1 MLSNLLF
8 IITGLIGLLTTFLI
22 FTHYKSNRIMNLYI
36 ILLLLIISLRFL
48 LSGLTNFIFDSTFR
62 ATYFKY
68 SNFPLVV
75 IPICYLYFKNLSEN
89 NRKLNLKELLHFIF
103 PVSLFLFIINRNH
116 FYFNSKR
123 IEVILYGLFFIFAI
137 TYVILCF
144 RILRSSIWTRKGD
157 IKVIQRQ
164 NKLINNWT
172 LFLFIGL
179 IINIFRLFIS
189 ISMEIY
195 FGESIKGHSSQWIS
209 ALIWLTILFK
219 ILRSPEILYGYNVL
233 YQKINEN
240 KNDTLVLH
248 TIWKKTNDIEL
259 NNNQHFVL
267 KEKIDPNIIDYIKKI
282 ESISLKFE
290 LFRNSN
296 LMISDL
302 ANSLKIP
309 KSHLSYLFKYHS
321 KISFSEY
328 KKVIR
333 IHDAINQIEQNYL
346 KDNTLD
352 SLSKKVGFT
361 SYNPF
366 FTSFKEIA
374 GVSPLE
380 YYKMNKAD
388 FESNIL

>member
-8 IITGLIGLLTTFLI
+8 IITGLIGLITTFLI
-22 FTHYKSNRIMNLYI
+22 FTNYKSNRIMNLYI
-36 ILLLLIISLRFL
+36 ILFILIISLRFF
-48 LSGLTNFIFDSTFR
+48 LSGLTNFIFDSNFR
-62 ATYFKY
+62 TTYFKY
-68 SNFPLVV
+68 SNFSLVV

-89 NRKLNLKELLHFIF
+89 NRKLNSKELLHFIF
-103 PVSLFLFIINRNH
+103 PVALFLAMIYREH
-116 FYFNSKR
+116 FDFDSKQ
-123 IEVILYGLFFIFAI
+123 IEIILYGLFFIFAI
-137 TYVILCF
+137 TYIILCF
-144 RILRSSIWTRKGD
+144 QMLRTTIWTRKGD
-157 IKVIQRQ
+157 IKVIQQQ

-179 IINIFRLFIS
+179 ILTIFRLFIS
-189 ISMEIY
+189 ILMEIY
-195 FGESIKGHSSQWIS
+195 FGESIKGHSYQWIS

-233 YQKINEN
+233 HQKINEN
-240 KNDTLVLH
+240 KNNTLVLND
-248 TIWKKTNDIEL
+248 IWKKNTNIEL
-259 NNNQHFVL
+259 NNEQHLVL
-267 KEKIDPNIIDYIKKI
+267 KEKIDSNIIDYIKEI
-282 ESISLKFE
+282 ETISLKYE
-290 LFRNSN
+290 LFRNSK
-296 LMISDL
+296 LTISDL
-302 ANSLKIP
+302 ANNLKIP

-321 KISFSEY
+321 TISFSEY

-346 KDNTLD
+346 KNNTLD

-380 YYKMNKAD
+380 YFKMNKVD
-388 FESNIL
+388 FEQ

>member
-8 IITGLIGLLTTFLI
+8 IITGLIGLITTFLI

-36 ILLLLIISLRFL
+36 ILFILIISLRFF
-48 LSGLTNFIFDSTFR
+48 LSGLTNFVFDSNFR
-62 ATYFKY
+62 TTYFKY
-68 SNFPLVV
+68 SNFSMIV
-75 IPICYLYFKNLSEN
+75 IPICYLYFKNISKN
-89 NRKLNLKELLHFIF
+89 NRKLNSKELLHFIF
-103 PVSLFLFIINRNH
+103 PVALFLATINRD
-116 FYFNSKR
+116 YFDHNSKQ
-123 IEVILYGLFFIFAI
+123 IEIIIYGIFFIFAI

-144 RILRSSIWTRKGD
+144 RLLRTTIWTRKGD
-157 IKVIQRQ
+157 IKVIQKQ

-179 IINIFRLFIS
+179 ILTISRLFIS
-189 ISMEIY
+189 ISKEIY
-195 FGESIKGHSSQWIS
+195 FDESIRGHSYQWIS

-233 YQKINEN
+233 HQKINEN
-240 KNDTLVLH
+240 KNNTLVLND
-248 TIWKKTNDIEL
+248 IWKKNTDIQL
-259 NNNQHFVL
+259 NNNQHLVL
-267 KEKIDPNIIDYIKKI
+267 KEKIDSNIIDYIKKI

-290 LFRNSN
+290 LFRNSD
-296 LMISDL
+296 LTISDL

-321 KISFSEY
+321 TISFSEY

-333 IHDAINQIEQNYL
+333 IRDAINQIEQNYL
-346 KDNTLD
+346 KNNTLD

-388 FESNIL
+388 FEE

>member
-8 IITGLIGLLTTFLI
+8 IITGLIGLITTFLI
-22 FTHYKSNRIMNLYI
+22 FTNYKSNRIMNLYI
-36 ILLLLIISLRFL
+36 ILFILIISLRFF
-48 LSGLTNFIFDSTFR
+48 LSGLTNFVFDSNFR
-62 ATYFKY
+62 TTYFKY
-68 SNFPLVV
+68 SNFSLIV

-89 NRKLNLKELLHFIF
+89 NRKLNSKELLHFIF
-103 PVSLFLFIINRNH
+103 PVALFLVTINRD
-116 FYFNSKR
+116 YFDYNSKQ
-123 IEVILYGLFFIFAI
+123 IEIIIYGIFFIFAI

-144 RILRSSIWTRKGD
+144 RLLRTTIWTRKGD
-157 IKVIQRQ
+157 IKVIQKQ

-179 IINIFRLFIS
+179 ILTISRLFIS
-189 ISMEIY
+189 ISKEIY
-195 FGESIKGHSSQWIS
+195 FDESIRGHSYQWIS

-233 YQKINEN
+233 HQKINEN
-240 KNDTLVLH
+240 KNNTLVLND
-248 TIWKKTNDIEL
+248 IWKKNTDIQL
-259 NNNQHFVL
+259 NNNQHLVL
-267 KEKIDPNIIDYIKKI
+267 KEKIDPNIIDYIKEI

-290 LFRNSN
+290 LFRNSD
-296 LMISDL
+296 LTISDL

-321 KISFSEY
+321 TISFSEY

-346 KDNTLD
+346 KNNTLD

-388 FESNIL
+388 FEE

>member
-8 IITGLIGLLTTFLI
+8 IITGLIGLITTFLI
-22 FTHYKSNRIMNLYI
+22 FTNYKSNRIMNLYI
-36 ILLLLIISLRFL
+36 ILFILIISLRFF
-48 LSGLTNFIFDSTFR
+48 LSGLTNFVFDSNFR
-62 ATYFKY
+62 TTYFKY
-68 SNFPLVV
+68 SNFSLIV

-89 NRKLNLKELLHFIF
+89 NRKLNSKELLHFIF
-103 PVSLFLFIINRNH
+103 PVALFLVTINRD
-116 FYFNSKR
+116 YFDYNSKQ
-123 IEVILYGLFFIFAI
+123 IEIIIYGIFFIFAI

-144 RILRSSIWTRKGD
+144 RLLRTTIWTRKGD
-157 IKVIQRQ
+157 IKVIQKQ

-179 IINIFRLFIS
+179 ILTISRLFIS
-189 ISMEIY
+189 ISKEIY
-195 FGESIKGHSSQWIS
+195 FDESIRGHSYQWIS

-233 YQKINEN
+233 HQKINEN
-240 KNDTLVLH
+240 KNNTLVLND
-248 TIWKKTNDIEL
+248 IWKKNTDIQL
-259 NNNQHFVL
+259 NNNQHLVL
-267 KEKIDPNIIDYIKKI
+267 KEKIDSNIIDYIKEI

-290 LFRNSN
+290 LFRNSD
-296 LMISDL
+296 LTISDL

-321 KISFSEY
+321 TISFSEY

-346 KDNTLD
+346 KNNTLD

-388 FESNIL
+388 FEE